1 MRFLVILVLSFLVA
15 PLAIDAQPPAKIPR
29 LGMLLTMS
37 RSSLRGWKGGYP
49 FLQALRELGY
59 VEGQT
64 IAFEYRFADG
74 HYDRLP
80 QLAADLV
87 RLGVDIIMTDGAPA
101 TQAAMHATTTIPIV
115 LRYTTYAVETDL
127 AASLARPG
135 GNVTGVA
142 AMDPEMAGKQ
152 LELLREAVPGLS
164 RVGVLWEPEDA
175 GSAVFWRQMQVE
187 ARKLGLTLSP
197 LEVSG
202 SSTLEHLFAAIT
214 RERPDALY
222 VFPNPFPWMYRQA
235 IADFALKSRL
245 PMFGP
250 RWLVDLGGLMAYGA
264 SSLDLARRAASYVD
278 RILKGAKPAELP
290 VERPTKYELV
300 INLKAAKAL
309 RLTIPQ
315 SVLLRADHVIE

>member
-1 MRFLVILVLSFLVA
+1 MPRPSLVLLITLALSFLVA

-29 LGMLLTMS
+29 IGMLLTMS
-37 RSSLRGWKGGYP
+37 LSSLRGWKRSYP

-87 RLGVDIIMTDGAPA
+87 RLGVDVIMTDGTPA

-115 LRYTTYAVETDL
+115 LRYATHAVETDL
-127 AASLARPG
+127 VASLARPG

-142 AMDPEMAGKQ
+142 AMDPEITGKQ

-164 RVGVLWEPEDA
+164 RVGVLWDPEDA
-175 GSAVFWRQMQVE
+175 GSAVHWRQLQVE
-187 ARKLGLTLSP
+187 ARRLGLTLSS

-202 SSTLEHLFAAIT
+202 SSTLEPLFAAIT
-214 RERPDALY
+214 QERPDALY
-222 VFPNPFPWMYRQA
+222 VFSNPFP
-235 IADFALKSRL
+235 
-245 PMFGP
+245 
-250 RWLVDLGGLMAYGA
+250 
-264 SSLDLARRAASYVD
+264 
-278 RILKGAKPAELP
+278 
-290 VERPTKYELV
+290 
-300 INLKAAKAL
+300 
-309 RLTIPQ
+309 
-315 SVLLRADHVIE
+315 